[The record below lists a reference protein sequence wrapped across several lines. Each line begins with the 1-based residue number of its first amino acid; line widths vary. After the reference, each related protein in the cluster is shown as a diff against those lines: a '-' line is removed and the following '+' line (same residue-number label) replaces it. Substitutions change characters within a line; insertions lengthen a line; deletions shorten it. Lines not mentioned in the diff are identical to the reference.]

1 MLGDFKSKGFFTVQ
15 TKTQKSLFLV
25 LLLTLVSASSYADSD
40 DKSGGWWPF
49 GQKERGYQ
57 AANTQQP
64 EYHFECG
71 ACHMPYP
78 AQLLPKAGWQRI
90 LGTLDNHF
98 GEDATLT
105 KTPVADIEAYLVA
118 NAADSNNAGKFSNLL
133 RGLKTADPI
142 RITELPYYKHKHD
155 EIDPKRMVLNNPDVG
170 SFSECNACHG
180 KAVEGVFD
188 EHTVKIPNFNKRDY

>member
-1 MLGDFKSKGFFTVQ
+1 MQ
-15 TKTQKSLFLV
+15 IKTQKQ
-25 LLLTLVSASSYADSD
+25 LLLALLLSLIAGISYADSD
-40 DKSGGWWPF
+40 DDKGWWPF
-49 GQKERGYQ
+49 GKKARGYQ
-57 AANTQQP
+57 ATNTNQP
-64 EYHFECG
+64 EYSFECG

-90 LGTLDNHF
+90 LGSLDDHF

-105 KTPVADIEAYLVA
+105 KTPVAEIEAYLLA
-118 NAADSNNAGKFSNLL
+118 NAADSENAGKFSNLL

-155 EIDPKRMVLNNPDVG
+155 EIDSKRMVLNNPDVG
-170 SFSECNACHG
+170 SFSECNACHD
-180 KAVEGVFD
+180 KAKEGTFD